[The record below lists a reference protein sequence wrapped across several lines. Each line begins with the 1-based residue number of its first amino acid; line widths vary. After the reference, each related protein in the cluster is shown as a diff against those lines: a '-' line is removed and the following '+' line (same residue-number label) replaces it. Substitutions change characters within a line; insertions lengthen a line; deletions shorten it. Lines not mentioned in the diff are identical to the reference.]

1 MQKRK
6 LKEPFTNAAGPRVK
20 GRDLLQ
26 PEGIALSREGDG
38 SLDIKYLAEGHSLI
52 MAVCQNCTEFARLGQ
67 PVAEKE
73 RGWQNLK
80 EVKHGTMAGKAL

>member
-1 MQKRK
+1 MQKKTKRTLYECGRAK
-6 LKEPFTNAAGPRVK
+6 VK
-20 GRDLLQ
+20 GQRIYCSQ
-26 PEGIALSREGDG
+26 GMALSREGDG

-73 RGWQNLK
+73 RGGQNLK
-80 EVKHGTMAGKAL
+80 EVKHGTMAGKTV